1 MKIFIRNMAC
11 ESCKVVVKEALE
23 ELNLHP
29 EKVEL
34 GMAETKEDLD
44 TKTKEKLNQMIQK
57 VGLEIVET
65 KGGILI
71 EKIKH
76 YCQEYVNNGE
86 KINSNI
92 SEYLQKKL
100 DKDYNYLSNAFSEVT
115 STTIIMYVNLLKMEK
130 AKEMILFEEHNFT
143 EIATKLNFSNLSTF
157 SALFKKVTG
166 FTPSYFKKLK
176 EKRRKAIQNL
186 TKDLKH
192 KN

>member
-1 MKIFIRNMAC
+1 MAC

-34 GMAETKEDLD
+34 GMAEIKEDLD
-44 TKTKEKLNQMIQK
+44 SETKEKLNQIIQK
-57 VGLEIVET
+57 VGLEIVES

-86 KINSNI
+86 KINYNL

-100 DKDYNYLSNAFSEVT
+100 NKDYNYLSNAFSEVT

-157 SALFKKVTG
+157 SALFKKITG

>member
-57 VGLEIVET
+57 VGLEIV
-65 KGGILI
+65 

-157 SALFKKVTG
+157 SALFKKITG

>member
-1 MKIFIRNMAC
+1 MKIFIKNMAC

-44 TKTKEKLNQMIQK
+44 SETKEKLNQIIQK
-57 VGLEIVET
+57 VGLEIVES

-86 KINSNI
+86 KINYNL

-157 SALFKKVTG
+157 SALFKKITG

>member
-157 SALFKKVTG
+157 SALFKKITG

>member
-1 MKIFIRNMAC
+1 MAC

-157 SALFKKVTG
+157 SALFKKITG

>member
-1 MKIFIRNMAC
+1 MKIFIKNMAC

-34 GMAETKEDLD
+34 GMAEIKEDLD
-44 TKTKEKLNQMIQK
+44 SETKEKLNQIIQK
-57 VGLEIVET
+57 VGLEIVES

-86 KINSNI
+86 KINYNL

-100 DKDYNYLSNAFSEVT
+100 NKDYNYLSNAFSEVT

-157 SALFKKVTG
+157 SALFKKITG

>member
-44 TKTKEKLNQMIQK
+44 AKTKEKLNQMIQK

-157 SALFKKVTG
+157 SALFKKITG

>member
-1 MKIFIRNMAC
+1 MKIFIKNMAC

-44 TKTKEKLNQMIQK
+44 SETKEKLNQIIQK
-57 VGLEIVET
+57 VGLEIVES

-86 KINSNI
+86 KINYNL

-100 DKDYNYLSNAFSEVT
+100 NKDYNYLSNAFSEVT

-157 SALFKKVTG
+157 SALFKKITG

>member
-100 DKDYNYLSNAFSEVT
+100 DKDYYYLSNAFSEVT

-157 SALFKKVTG
+157 SALFKKITG

>member
-1 MKIFIRNMAC
+1 MAC
-11 ESCKVVVKEALE
+11 ESCKEALE

-157 SALFKKVTG
+157 SALFKKITG

>member
-76 YCQEYVNNGE
+76 Y
-86 KINSNI
+86 
-92 SEYLQKKL
+92 
-100 DKDYNYLSNAFSEVT
+100 
-115 STTIIMYVNLLKMEK
+115 
-130 AKEMILFEEHNFT
+130 
-143 EIATKLNFSNLSTF
+143 
-157 SALFKKVTG
+157 
-166 FTPSYFKKLK
+166 
-176 EKRRKAIQNL
+176 
-186 TKDLKH
+186 
-192 KN
+192 